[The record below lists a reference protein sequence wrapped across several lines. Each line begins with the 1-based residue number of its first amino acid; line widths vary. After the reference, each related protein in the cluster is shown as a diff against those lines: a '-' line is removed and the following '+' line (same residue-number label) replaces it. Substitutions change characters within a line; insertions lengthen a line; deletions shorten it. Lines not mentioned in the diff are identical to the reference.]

1 MEYNQEIEARELFKE
16 LKDLSCCRIAMEL
29 YEGVSRR
36 MGLPEVMIRGSMEYM
51 AKSRIFV
58 VTFLGMLDP
67 VGRTISTPQ
76 VMD

>member
-1 MEYNQEIEARELFKE
+1 
-16 LKDLSCCRIAMEL
+16 MEL
-29 YEGVSRR
+29 YEGVNRR

-76 VMD
+76 VISNRVQG

>member
-1 MEYNQEIEARELFKE
+1 
-16 LKDLSCCRIAMEL
+16 MEL

-51 AKSRIFV
+51 AKSRIFI
-58 VTFLGMLDP
+58 VTFLGMLNP

-76 VMD
+76 VMGNSVRG

>member
-1 MEYNQEIEARELFKE
+1 
-16 LKDLSCCRIAMEL
+16 MEL

-51 AKSRIFV
+51 AKSRIFI
-58 VTFLGMLDP
+58 VTFLGVLDP

-76 VMD
+76 VTSNSVQGRCRVSNCKL